1 MHTGPAQE
9 CLIALN
15 GMARDAHESGA
26 QDTARLLTT
35 CEYTLAAE
43 IEMLREA
50 NPPRVIIDPHHAR
63 ARRALSEIAGA
74 ARAVLKQI
82 HEAGGWHVFDE
93 HRQPAMQRAMAALE
107 AATVAALDVP
117 DIRAEIDHAD

>member
-15 GMARDAHESGA
+15 SMARDALKDGA
-26 QDTARLLTT
+26 RDTARLLLT
-35 CEYTLAAE
+35 CEKTLAAE
-43 IEMLREA
+43 IEMLRESG
-50 NPPRVIIDPHHAR
+50 PPRVTLDPHHAR
-63 ARRALSEIAGA
+63 TRRALAEITGA

-93 HRQPAMQRAMAALE
+93 HRQPTMQRAMAALE
-107 AATVAALDVP
+107 AATVAALEVP
-117 DIRAEIDHAD
+117 DIHADSNHDD